1 MLENPVEYKPL
12 VSVLMTAY
20 NREKYIAEAIESVLA
35 STYTNFELIISD
47 DRSTDNTVAI
57 AKAYAQKDSRIKVFV
72 NQSNLKQFQNR
83 NLSLTYAKGEYVFF
97 VDSDDTITSCAIEK
111 LVEAMQTFPS
121 AQFAMYCETPVEGAP
136 FLLDGKKAIRDHFF
150 SAPMLVI
157 GPGGTFS
164 KAGFIKNIGGYPL
177 SYGAAGDLF
186 FNLNACC
193 HSDVVMLPFKFLNYR
208 VHGAQELNNPFAY
221 IYNNYLYLKDAL
233 AQLPLGL
240 SKKERSWLQKKNAR
254 RFVVNVSRFF
264 VKTFDFRR
272 TFQLLKLGRF
282 TFADLG
288 RAVFN

>member
-1 MLENPVEYKPL
+1 MLETPIEHTPL

-47 DRSTDNTVAI
+47 DRSQDGTVGI
-57 AKAYAQKDSRIKVFV
+57 AKAYEEKDKRIKVFT
-72 NQSNLKQFQNR
+72 NQSNLQQFQNR
-83 NLSLTYAKGEYVFF
+83 NLSLTYAKGEYIFF
-97 VDSDDTITSCAIEK
+97 VDSDDTITPGAIEK
-111 LVEAMQTFPS
+111 LVQSMQRFPA
-121 AQFAMYCETPVEGAP
+121 AQFAMYCDKPVEEEP

-150 SAPMLVI
+150 SAPLLII

-164 KAGFIKNIGGYPL
+164 KAGFIKNIGGYPV
-177 SYGAAGDLF
+177 SYGAAGDLY
-186 FNLNACC
+186 FNLKACC
-193 HSDVVMLPFKFLNYR
+193 HSDIIMLPFKFLNYR

-233 AQLPLGL
+233 AELPLGL
-240 SKKERSWLQKKNAR
+240 SAKERSWLQKKNAR

-264 VKTFDFRR
+264 RKTFDFRR
-272 TFQLLKLGRF
+272 TFRLLKLGRF